1 MIDDMYT
8 DELIKD
14 VNWILGMDYMDALSV
29 ECRIFT
35 QNEEDN
41 GKEYARLAQEFWV
54 QVVKVNYE
62 RNGL

>member
-1 MIDDMYT
+1 MINELYT

-29 ECRIFT
+29 ECRIFS
-35 QNEEDN
+35 QNEQLY
-41 GKEYARLAQEFWV
+41 GAEYARLAREFWV

>member
-35 QNEEDN
+35 QNEEDK
-41 GKEYARLAQEFWV
+41 GKEYARLAREFWV
-54 QVVKVNYE
+54 QVVKTNYE